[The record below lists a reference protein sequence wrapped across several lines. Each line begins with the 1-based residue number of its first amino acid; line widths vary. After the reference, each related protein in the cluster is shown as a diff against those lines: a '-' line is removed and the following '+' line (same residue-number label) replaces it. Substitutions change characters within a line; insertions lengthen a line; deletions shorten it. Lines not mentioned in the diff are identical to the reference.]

1 MAKLQAKD
9 FASPDEVRRPPNA
22 DLRVVN
28 LDEVAVGL
36 GVWKPGWRWSVDL
49 RPIAGGSWCQN
60 HHIGYAISGTLHV
73 ATEAGEALE
82 INGGSAYEIPPRH
95 DAWVIGDEP
104 FVTVEWT
111 GARTVGVAPDDP
123 GERIVATVL
132 FTDIID
138 STATLEGLGDAAWRD
153 RLLAHNA
160 ALRQAIDTYRGRE
173 ITTTGDG
180 FLAIFDGATRAVR
193 CAAAMVAAARGV
205 GLEIRVG
212 VHTGEIEEIAGNVR
226 GVAVHT
232 AARVLAL
239 AGPGEVV
246 VSATTYALTDGSGLE
261 YDDAGRHQLKGLTG
275 ERQVYRLVSD
285 RSGRSR

>member
-1 MAKLQAKD
+1 MARLQSKS
-9 FASPDEVRRPPNA
+9 FADPDVHRTPPSA
-22 DLRVVN
+22 DLRLVN

-36 GVWKPGWRWSVDL
+36 GTWLPGWRWATDL
-49 RPIAGGSWCQN
+49 KPLAGTAWCEN
-60 HHIGYAISGTLHV
+60 RHVGYAISGRFHV
-73 ATEAGEALE
+73 LTADGEELE
-82 INGGSAYEIPPRH
+82 ISGGSAYEIPSGH

-111 GARTVGVAPDDP
+111 SARAVGVAPEDA
-123 GERIVATVL
+123 GERVVATVL
-132 FTDIID
+132 FTDIVD
-138 STATLEGLGDAAWRD
+138 STATLERLGDAPWRD

-160 ALRQAIDTYRGRE
+160 AIRQLIDTYHGRE

-193 CAAAMVAAARGV
+193 CGAAMVAAARTI

-246 VSATTYALTDGSGLE
+246 VSATTHALTDGSGL
-261 YDDAGRHQLKGLTG
+261 DFADAGRHVLKGLSG
-275 ERQVYRLVSD
+275 ERQVYRLVT
-285 RSGRSR
+285 RVAAP